1 MSDYD
6 KSQGS
11 TNYQTSEVPD
21 RPTGLVVDCKTVR
34 GWIPVMANRALLLIS
49 DESIS
54 ELENICKSKVE
65 EWEEFM
71 IEEDLIEEDGM
82 TQFTHSHD
90 SFNIIWAI

>member
-1 MSDYD
+1 
-6 KSQGS
+6 
-11 TNYQTSEVPD
+11 
-21 RPTGLVVDCKTVR
+21 
-34 GWIPVMANRALLLIS
+34 MANRALLLIS

-71 IEEDLIEEDGM
+71 IDEDLIEEDGM

-90 SFNIIWAI
+90 SFNII